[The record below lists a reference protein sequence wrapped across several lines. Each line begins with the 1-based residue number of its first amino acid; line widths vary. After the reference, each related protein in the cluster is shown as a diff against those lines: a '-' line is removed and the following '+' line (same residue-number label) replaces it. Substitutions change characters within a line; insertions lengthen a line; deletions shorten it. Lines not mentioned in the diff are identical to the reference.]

1 MIDYTILCYGLTR
14 KQIHTLK
21 CSFSL
26 GYDICAI
33 PDEAIDD
40 CNTLQKVLSN
50 TWCLFINPKK
60 LKTGVLTEILYA
72 HEYATRHTHAAILL
86 FTDPFT
92 EEQKLSVDT
101 NALCRVDLRTGFD
114 ATLRKVVELVRK
126 GCMPCWNGMARMRSN
141 MFNDGW
147 YLLDI
152 ETSGTDPLES
162 DVISLSVS
170 YMANYKIQFTETLYI
185 KQEQP
190 ISEKVES
197 ITGSSNEMLEEGL
210 TKEQAV
216 EYLNNLPTC
225 SPIIFESYRYYVP
238 FLKALYHS
246 CGKRFDL
253 PYVEID
259 GLAAIAFSYT
269 SFRNP
274 YDVLPAIK
282 QRRIERTQVE
292 HPYLAKLYDLT
303 LAVFENLQDRYGI
316 NAAGD
321 FHSLYYASIECGE

>member
-14 KQIHTLK
+14 KQIHTLR
-21 CSFSL
+21 CCFSL

-40 CNTLQKVLSN
+40 HDMLQKVVSN
-50 TWCLFINPKK
+50 TWCLFVNPKK
-60 LKTGVLTEILYA
+60 LKPSMLTEILNA
-72 HEYATRHTHAAILL
+72 HEYAKYHTHAAILL

-101 NALCRVDLRTGFD
+101 SALFRVNLKSGFD
-114 ATLRKVVELVRK
+114 TTLHRVVEFVRK
-126 GCMPCWNGMARMRSN
+126 ACMPCWNGMARMRSN

-147 YLLDI
+147 YLLDM

-185 KQEQP
+185 KQEHP
-190 ISEKVES
+190 ISEKVEA
-197 ITGSSNEMLEEGL
+197 ITGITNEMLEKGI

-216 EYLNNLPTC
+216 EFLNNLPAC
-225 SPIIFESYRYYVP
+225 SPIILESYRYFVP

-246 CGKRFDL
+246 CGSTFNL
-253 PYVEID
+253 PYVEMD

-269 SFRNP
+269 RFRNP
-274 YDVLPAIK
+274 YDVLPTIK
-282 QRRIERTQVE
+282 QRRIERTPVE
-292 HPYLAKLYDLT
+292 HKYLAKLYDLT
-303 LAVFENLQDRYGI
+303 LAVFENLQSRY
-316 NAAGD
+316 NVKAAGD
-321 FHSLYYASIECGE
+321 FHSLYHAKIECCE